1 VGEGK
6 PSLTT
11 TMKGNDM
18 VTCRCPICGV
28 KRAGRPGAKSFGTRL
43 VWRDEHGR
51 SEVGRDR
58 PKERRLRR
66 RRETRAWRT
75 ETAKE

>member
-1 VGEGK
+1 
-6 PSLTT
+6 
-11 TMKGNDM
+11 M